1 MTTTVSQPPAAYVPG
16 GGEAWRSP
24 LGGLAALRDHDPVH
38 HVVPEHRP
46 EADFY
51 VLTRHADVLA
61 AAVDTATYSS
71 AQGLTV
77 EYGELEKIGLV
88 DNPPLVMLDPPD
100 HTAFRRLVS
109 RGFTPRQVVDIEPA
123 VREYVVERVDRIADR
138 GHGDIVVELF
148 KPLPSM
154 VVAHY
159 LGVPAEDRDRFD
171 TWTDAIVASSTGAP
185 VTRDRGRGRD
195 RGDARLL
202 RRAGRAAAYVAG
214 RRHDLAPR
222 RSPGVGDD
230 ADGFVSILGYV
241 FAMVTGGNDTT
252 TGALGGAVQLL
263 AERPEQRAALA
274 ADPTLTKAAV
284 EEVLRLTSPVQALAR
299 TTTRDVELH
308 GVRIPA
314 GRKVLLHYG
323 AANRDPRRY
332 GPDADE
338 LDIHRSPSQIL
349 TFGQGGHH
357 CLGNAA
363 ARMQV
368 RVALEELL
376 ARVPRF
382 TVDAE
387 HVTWAPG
394 PYVRRPLTVPV
405 RGDAMQHP
413 AGSPTTAPGS
423 ARSGSSTPPA
433 TCSPSRARAR

>member
-1 MTTTVSQPPAAYVPG
+1 MVSGLSHAPAAAYVPG

-24 LGGLAALRDHDPVH
+24 WAGYAALRDRDPVH
-38 HVVPEHRP
+38 HVVPERRP
-46 EADFY
+46 GADFY

-61 AAVDTATYSS
+61 AAVDTATFSS

-77 EYGELEKIGLV
+77 EYGELEKIGLA

-109 RGFTPRQVVDIEPA
+109 RGFTPRQVRDIVPA
-123 VREYVVERVDRIADR
+123 VRAYVVERVERIADR
-138 GHGDIVVELF
+138 GHGDIVGELF

-159 LGVPAEDRDRFD
+159 LGVPAQDRDRFD
-171 TWTDAIVASSTGAP
+171 GWTDAIVAASSTGDP
-185 VTRDRGRGRD
+185 
-195 RGDARLL
+195 
-202 RRAGRAAAYVAG
+202 RAAADAAAEMLGYFSGLVET
-214 RRHDLAPR
+214 RRAAP
-222 RSPGVGDD
+222 GDD
-230 ADGFVSILGYV
+230 TISHLVAAGVADDVNGVVSILGYV

-263 AERPEQRAALA
+263 AEHPQQRAALV
-274 ADPTLTKAAV
+274 ADPLLTTAAV
-284 EEVLRLTSPVQALAR
+284 EELLRLTSPVQGLAR

-308 GVRIPA
+308 GVRIPS

-338 LDIHRSPSQIL
+338 LDVHRSPSQIL

-368 RVALEELL
+368 RVALDELL
-376 ARVPRF
+376 ARIPHFSVD
-382 TVDAE
+382 VDA
-387 HVTWAPG
+387 VTWAPG
-394 PYVRRPLTVPV
+394 PYVRRPLSVPFRV
-405 RGDAMQHP
+405 EPR
-413 AGSPTTAPGS
+413 
-423 ARSGSSTPPA
+423 
-433 TCSPSRARAR
+433 